1 MPRDLH
7 GLFSPQS
14 VAVIGASSSAEKVGA
29 IVLQNI
35 LDSGFGGPVYPVNPK
50 ETELAGLK
58 CYPDLGS
65 LPTVPDLAV
74 FAIPSVAVI
83 AVLEQVGQKG
93 IKNVVIF
100 SAGFKELGQEG
111 EQLQNQLEAVAQKYE
126 INLLGPNCLGFA
138 NNRLPINVTFG
149 QVVKDLGNLR
159 IITQSG
165 AIAASL
171 FDWCQTTKLGFSEF
185 VTIGNKAVISENDIL
200 EYWSTLPVSLLN
212 EPGLSTV
219 SPIGLYL
226 ESIAGGTEFVKIATQ
241 ISKTTPIF
249 ALKPGKSKAAISA
262 MHSHTGAIAGE
273 DNVLEA
279 AFKQAGIIRCQ
290 EMGEF
295 FDLARAFAWENVP
308 QGPRVAVVSNAG
320 GPAVLSTD
328 TIHKLGL
335 QMAQFSQKT
344 QHKFSTFMPRMASFL
359 NPVDVL
365 GDALAD
371 RFGQALEDVLQ
382 EPTVDAAIVILTP
395 QLMTQIEK
403 TAQIIGQLSA
413 KYPQPILCSFIGG
426 GLVASGEKILNQY
439 KIPSFAFPEMAI
451 KTLSLMWQWQNW
463 RQNQIQSTSSPT
475 PTININLDPLRD
487 LLSTARSRHQ
497 PSLDNLSANQ
507 VLVTAGIST
516 PPTQLVSSLE
526 QAEQFG
532 QSSGWPVVLKI
543 SSPGLLHKIDV
554 GGVLTNILS
563 PSYLQAAWLT
573 LSEKIAVLDPEI
585 KINAQIQIQKEV
597 LGGLEVIIGLKRDPS
612 FGPVLLFGAG
622 GKYAE
627 LLADRNLHLLPI
639 NDFQIR
645 QMVTNSKVFTL
656 LNGFR
661 GDPPYRLDPLYDTIA
676 RLSHL
681 VQATDDIAEIEINP
695 LIITHEGVWAVDTK
709 VLLRQ

>member
-14 VAVIGASSSAEKVGA
+14 VAVIGASSSAQKVGA
-29 IVLQNI
+29 IVLKNI
-35 LDSGFGGPVYPVNPK
+35 LDSGFQGAVYPVNPQ
-50 ETELAGLK
+50 ESQLAGLQ
-58 CYPDLGS
+58 CYPDLDS

-74 FAIPSVAVI
+74 FAIPAAAVI
-83 AVLEQVGQKG
+83 QVLEQVGLRG
-93 IKNVVIF
+93 IKNAVIF
-100 SAGFKELGQEG
+100 SAGFKEIGQPG
-111 EQLQNQLEAVAQKYE
+111 ESLQNQLIATAQKYQ

-149 QVVKDLGNLR
+149 QVVKDSGNLR
-159 IITQSG
+159 IISQSG

-171 FDWCQTTKLGFSEF
+171 FDWCQTTKLGFGEF

-200 EYWSTLPVSLLN
+200 DYWAALPSGYVSQ
-212 EPGLSTV
+212 PGLSTV

-226 ESIAGGTEFVKIATQ
+226 ESITDGAEFVKIATQ
-241 ISKTTPIF
+241 ISRTTPIF
-249 ALKPGKSKAAISA
+249 ALKPGKSKAAASA

-273 DNVLEA
+273 DSVLDT
-279 AFKQAGIIRCQ
+279 AFRQSGVIRCQ

-295 FDLARAFAWENVP
+295 FDLARAFAWENAP

-328 TIHKLGL
+328 TINRLGL
-335 QMAQFSQKT
+335 QMAQFSPQT
-344 QHKFSTFMPRMASFL
+344 QQKFSTFMPRMASFL

-382 EPTVDAAIVILTP
+382 EPTVDAAVVILTP

-403 TAQIIGQLSA
+403 TAEIIGRLSA
-413 KYPQPILCSFIGG
+413 KYSQPILCSFIGG
-426 GLVASGEKILNQY
+426 GLVAAGEKILNDY

-451 KTLSLMWQWQNW
+451 KTLSLMWQWQSW
-463 RQNQIQSTSSPT
+463 RNDQNKLSPPPALPPSPGLEAAQS
-475 PTININLDPLRD
+475 I
-487 LLSTARSRHQ
+487 LSTAKTRHDS
-497 PSLDNLSANQ
+497 SLDNLLANQ
-507 VLVTAGIST
+507 LMVTAGIST

-526 QAEQFG
+526 QAELFA
-532 QSSGWPVVLKI
+532 SSAGWPVVLKI

-554 GGVLTNILS
+554 GGVITHLLGPDDLKS
-563 PSYLQAAWLT
+563 AWLT
-573 LSEKIAVLDPEI
+573 LTKTITTLDPEI
-585 KINAQIQIQKEV
+585 SQNAQIQIQKEV
-597 LGGLEVIIGLKRDPS
+597 PGGLEVIVGVKKDPS

-627 LLADRNLHLLPI
+627 LLADRNLHLLPMS
-639 NDFQIR
+639 DLETQQI
-645 QMVTNSKVFTL
+645 VTRSKVFNL
-656 LNGFR
+656 LKGFR
-661 GDPPYRLDPLYDTIA
+661 GDSVYNLDPLYETIS

-681 VQATDDIAEIEINP
+681 AQTLEDISEIEINP

-709 VLLRQ
+709 VLLR